1 MKTSGTLAVDSGASL
16 ELSNA
21 TLTNDGLV
29 TVSTGAS
36 LDVADTVNADTGS
49 VGKFVIGTDATVE
62 FGASVASNQTVIFAS
77 DGTGVAQL
85 DDLAAFNGAIK
96 GLQVGDMIA
105 ISPAGLG
112 SFSTITSATPGAYNA
127 ATGTTSVVL
136 ADNGNTVA
144 TLQFDGNYSSNSFS
158 VAANG
163 GALDLSDPTAT
174 TLACYCRGTR
184 IRTERGEVTVEDLT
198 IGDKVMTVSGR
209 ARPIKWI
216 GRSNVAT
223 RSCDPLKAWPVRIK
237 AHALAEAVPSRDL
250 LVSPDHAL
258 LIDDVLIQAGALVNG
273 NSIVRESDVAE
284 TITYF
289 HIELEDHEL
298 IFAED
303 APAETF
309 VDNVDRLSFDNW
321 AEHEALYPTGNPI
334 IEMPYPRV
342 KAHRQVPRSIRER
355 LAERSAQLFSKVALP
370 EADVAYCAMAVRND
384 LTRQRAA

>member
-1 MKTSGTLAVDSGASL
+1 M
-16 ELSNA
+16 
-21 TLTNDGLV
+21 
-29 TVSTGAS
+29 
-36 LDVADTVNADTGS
+36 
-49 VGKFVIGTDATVE
+49 
-62 FGASVASNQTVIFAS
+62 
-77 DGTGVAQL
+77 
-85 DDLAAFNGAIK
+85 
-96 GLQVGDMIA
+96 
-105 ISPAGLG
+105 
-112 SFSTITSATPGAYNA
+112 
-127 ATGTTSVVL
+127 VL

-174 TLACYCRGTR
+174 TFACYCRGTR
-184 IRTERGEVTVEDLT
+184 IRTERGEATVEDLT
-198 IGDKVMTVSGR
+198 IGDKVMTGSGR

-216 GRSNVAT
+216 GRSNVVT
-223 RSCDPLKAWPVRIK
+223 RLCDPLKAWPVRIK

-273 NSIVRESDVAE
+273 NSIVRETNVAE

-321 AEHEALYPTGNPI
+321 AEHEMLYPTGNAI
-334 IEMPYPRV
+334 AEMPYPRV
-342 KAHRQVPRSIRER
+342 KAHRQVPRAIRER